1 MVAAYNL
8 PDLDVMAELKA
19 ADEKAKILHLP
30 TSQDPTNKVMTP
42 AEVKEHLATALD
54 DGISQS
60 DLEVMRLNLA
70 ADSDLSPSALL
81 QLQRTIEAEHQAKLG
96 IAAEI
101 ITLRAEQDRQEI
113 GQSLTLDYL
122 FPPSLAE
129 ALRVRCRALPADAP
143 SAAMSYLAAVAGLV
157 KLGSEVIASKAA
169 DFRVPLNLYTA
180 LVGKSGAKKSPQR
193 RLLVDAPAQPL
204 MLDLARTHSRAM
216 EQWQEENRGLKP
228 AEQSDPPQAAYL
240 QVSDFTI
247 EALAEQ
253 LQRQEAKGL
262 GLLINRDELSGLFG
276 SLNAYKGGRGA
287 DEQHL
292 LEAYDG
298 GAFRSLRV
306 ASPGGGRF
314 YDRCSLSIYGTI
326 QPAVLEK
333 LVASG
338 DDSGLWAR
346 FMFVALP
353 AKVVPLPEV
362 ETEIEQQEAAA
373 AAAALADACGA
384 VYRMPRTSLALDPAA
399 RRAFTRYEANCQH
412 EALRAAIP
420 AQSAL
425 WGKSA
430 GKVLRIAGLLHL
442 LHLAVPDGA
451 AGEVITSETMERA
464 TTLVDY
470 INGWTLGL
478 HSDLA
483 QGGTSSLMRLVHK
496 IAVEAQQPIRWR
508 DVQNRLSVKQ
518 RKEIDSAKVVMAMQ
532 ALADLEVGEI
542 EQGAR
547 GAEAYRAKAELP

>member
-1 MVAAYNL
+1 
-8 PDLDVMAELKA
+8 
-19 ADEKAKILHLP
+19 
-30 TSQDPTNKVMTP
+30 
-42 AEVKEHLATALD
+42 
-54 DGISQS
+54 
-60 DLEVMRLNLA
+60 
-70 ADSDLSPSALL
+70 
-81 QLQRTIEAEHQAKLG
+81 
-96 IAAEI
+96 
-101 ITLRAEQDRQEI
+101 
-113 GQSLTLDYL
+113 
-122 FPPSLAE
+122 
-129 ALRVRCRALPADAP
+129 
-143 SAAMSYLAAVAGLV
+143 MSYLAAVAGLV

-228 AEQSDPPQAAYL
+228 AEQSDPPRAAYL

-333 LVASG
+333 LVVSG

-373 AAAALADACGA
+373 AAAALADACG
-384 VYRMPRTSLALDPAA
+384 VIYRMPRTSLALDPAA

-420 AQSAL
+420 AHSAL

-483 QGGTSSLMRLVHK
+483 QGGTISLMRLVHK

-518 RKEIDSAKVVMAMQ
+518 RNEIDSAKVVMAMQ

-542 EQGAR
+542 EHGAR

>member
-70 ADSDLSPSALL
+70 ADSDLSPPALL

-228 AEQSDPPQAAYL
+228 AEQSDPPRAAYL

-333 LVASG
+333 LVVSG

-373 AAAALADACGA
+373 AAAALADACG
-384 VYRMPRTSLALDPAA
+384 VIYRMPRTSLALDPAA

-420 AQSAL
+420 AHSAL

-483 QGGTSSLMRLVHK
+483 QGGTISLMRLVHK

-518 RKEIDSAKVVMAMQ
+518 RNEIDSAKVVMAMQ

-542 EQGAR
+542 EHGAR

>member
-1 MVAAYNL
+1 
-8 PDLDVMAELKA
+8 
-19 ADEKAKILHLP
+19 
-30 TSQDPTNKVMTP
+30 
-42 AEVKEHLATALD
+42 
-54 DGISQS
+54 
-60 DLEVMRLNLA
+60 
-70 ADSDLSPSALL
+70 
-81 QLQRTIEAEHQAKLG
+81 
-96 IAAEI
+96 
-101 ITLRAEQDRQEI
+101 
-113 GQSLTLDYL
+113 
-122 FPPSLAE
+122 
-129 ALRVRCRALPADAP
+129 
-143 SAAMSYLAAVAGLV
+143 
-157 KLGSEVIASKAA
+157 
-169 DFRVPLNLYTA
+169 
-180 LVGKSGAKKSPQR
+180 VGKSGAKKSPQR

-216 EQWQEENRGLKP
+216 EQWQEEKRGLKP

-373 AAAALADACGA
+373 AATALADACGM

-399 RRAFTRYEANCQH
+399 RWLSPGTRPTVSTRPF
-412 EALRAAIP
+412 ALPSLPSRHCGASQPERCFASP
-420 AQSAL
+420 ASCTCCT
-425 WGKSA
+425 WWF
-430 GKVLRIAGLLHL
+430 
-442 LHLAVPDGA
+442 P
-451 AGEVITSETMERA
+451 M
-464 TTLVDY
+464 
-470 INGWTLGL
+470 
-478 HSDLA
+478 A
-483 QGGTSSLMRLVHK
+483 QPGR
-496 IAVEAQQPIRWR
+496 
-508 DVQNRLSVKQ
+508 
-518 RKEIDSAKVVMAMQ
+518 
-532 ALADLEVGEI
+532 
-542 EQGAR
+542 
-547 GAEAYRAKAELP
+547 

>member
-1 MVAAYNL
+1 
-8 PDLDVMAELKA
+8 MAELKA

-70 ADSDLSPSALL
+70 ADSDLSPPALL

-228 AEQSDPPQAAYL
+228 AEQSDPPRAAYL

-333 LVASG
+333 LVVSG

-373 AAAALADACGA
+373 AAAALADACG
-384 VYRMPRTSLALDPAA
+384 VIYRMPRTSLALDPAA

-420 AQSAL
+420 AHSAL

-518 RKEIDSAKVVMAMQ
+518 RNEIDSAKVVMAMQ

-542 EQGAR
+542 EHGAR

>member
-1 MVAAYNL
+1 
-8 PDLDVMAELKA
+8 MAELKA

-70 ADSDLSPSALL
+70 ADSDLSPPALL

-228 AEQSDPPQAAYL
+228 AEQSDPPRAAYL

-333 LVASG
+333 LVVSG

-373 AAAALADACGA
+373 AAAALADACG
-384 VYRMPRTSLALDPAA
+384 VIYRMPRTSLALDPAA

-420 AQSAL
+420 AHSAL

-483 QGGTSSLMRLVHK
+483 QGGTISLMRLVHK

-518 RKEIDSAKVVMAMQ
+518 RNEIDSAKVVMAMQ

-542 EQGAR
+542 EHGAR